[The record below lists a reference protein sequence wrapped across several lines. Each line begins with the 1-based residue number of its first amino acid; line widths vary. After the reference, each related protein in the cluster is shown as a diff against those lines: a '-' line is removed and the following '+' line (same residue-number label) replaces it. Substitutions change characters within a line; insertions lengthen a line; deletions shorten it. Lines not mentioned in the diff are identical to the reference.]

1 MKNIYLLRLLKIK
14 KYYLYLAVFL
24 NTGFLLYL
32 LNFPQIISP
41 FFTILGCGFIT
52 IVSLSRYFFYK
63 KWFAEYD
70 DLWASGHNENYR
82 LFISTQF
89 KRSSLL
95 FVLWFCVLNILLNI
109 VNDTQSLFAFL
120 EISYLALVTSFVV
133 FSTHKCFKSS
143 RNEKNMEKAH

>member
-14 KYYLYLAVFL
+14 KYYLYLVVFL

-41 FFTILGCGFIT
+41 FFTILGCCFIT
-52 IVSLSRYFFYK
+52 VVSLSRYFFYK

-70 DLWASGHNENYR
+70 DLWEGGHNESYK
-82 LFISTQF
+82 LFSSTQF

-109 VNDTQSLFAFL
+109 VNDTQSLLAFL

-133 FSTHKCFKSS
+133 FSTHKCFKCST
-143 RNEKNMEKAH
+143 NEKNMEKAH